1 MHTIVR
7 LIREVDLAKKRG
19 TILISQADRRIL
31 KQMGNRVREVREK
44 KKLLVYDIT
53 GEDMPIKS
61 RQHWQAIENGQKN
74 VNITTA
80 FKVARTLETGLD
92 ELLKGID

>member
-1 MHTIVR
+1 M
-7 LIREVDLAKKRG
+7 AKKKAAG
-19 TILISQADRRIL
+19 LISQADKKIL
-31 KQMGNRVREVREK
+31 KGLGNRVREARER
-44 KKLLVYDIT
+44 KKLSVYDIT

-80 FKVARTLETGLD
+80 FKVARTLEIGVD
-92 ELLKGID
+92 ELLKGIG